1 MNANVLLDPIGLEK
15 LAWLALE
22 AEFILNTPRRV
33 NVLLVLAGMDTDAL
47 NLNNAQMVNNMMFS
61 LIAANAQLELP
72 GMEHFALSLINAEA
86 VNSSMKDTN
95 VSAPMELTSK
105 MDFAKQLDV
114 MGAKFGTVLH
124 VLASKG
130 LIGMELCA
138 LCVLMGRSGTKEQ
151 GHALVSAIM
160 FGMAISVRKA

>member
-1 MNANVLLDPIGLEK
+1 MGWIILCFLHFRQNLGSFVKK
-15 LAWLALE
+15 LC
-22 AEFILNTPRRV
+22 
-33 NVLLVLAGMDTDAL
+33 
-47 NLNNAQMVNNMMFS
+47 
-61 LIAANAQLELP
+61 LP
-72 GMEHFALSLINAEA
+72 SWH
-86 VNSSMKDTN
+86 
-95 VSAPMELTSK
+95 PMELISK

-151 GHALVSAIM
+151 GHVLVSAIM
-160 FGMAISVRKA
+160 FGMEISVRKV